1 MTLLRTELSALNIT
15 SQAADSSPLCHH
27 LWKAVFLLGQASSIH
42 KDWVVVDEA
51 NYYSQSMDYVDGK
64 SRLNT
69 YSTAMSGDMWAVMVQ
84 ICGSLGL
91 VELKKGKKLL
101 RISNLYLNAL
111 CKLPPVLRV
120 LGVHVCICFISA
132 LPLRDFPKQIAHE

>member
-69 YSTAMSGDMWAVMVQ
+69 YSTAMSGDM
-84 ICGSLGL
+84 
-91 VELKKGKKLL
+91 
-101 RISNLYLNAL
+101 
-111 CKLPPVLRV
+111 
-120 LGVHVCICFISA
+120 
-132 LPLRDFPKQIAHE
+132 

>member
-111 CKLPPVLRV
+111 CKLPPVLCV
-120 LGVHVCICFISA
+120 LGVHVCICCISA
-132 LPLRDFPKQIAHE
+132 LPFRDFPKQIAHE

>member
-120 LGVHVCICFISA
+120 LGVHVCICCISA
-132 LPLRDFPKQIAHE
+132 LPFRDFPKQIAHE

>member
-1 MTLLRTELSALNIT
+1 
-15 SQAADSSPLCHH
+15 
-27 LWKAVFLLGQASSIH
+27 
-42 KDWVVVDEA
+42 
-51 NYYSQSMDYVDGK
+51 MDYVDGK